1 MQKGDKHGIF
11 CVIMQWGG
19 GGGGGGGGGRREH
32 GNIYFTRDTSPTEI
46 SRPGDET
53 LSQMS
58 LIVRFL
64 IVILDLD
71 RKLRL
76 RR

>member
-1 MQKGDKHGIF
+1 MKERAGTGARADE
-11 CVIMQWGG
+11 VGG
-19 GGGGGGGGGRREH
+19 QGGRREH